1 MRLRS
6 RRRNLVVWS
15 SSVSRTDRRGVP
27 RFTPL
32 VRTGQVR
39 RWVRTGALLAIIG
52 LVNLARTVR
61 TRWRLTLSL
70 AGVVLTV
77 AGVMLPSGVIITAGL
92 VVFLVALLIPSGSDT
107 AFVYCIGGP
116 AQLVANAMR
125 GYGARDGHR
134 PVR

>member
-15 SSVSRTDRRGVP
+15 SSVSQADRRGVP
-27 RFTPL
+27 RFTRL
-32 VRTGQVR
+32 VRTGRV
-39 RWVRTGALLAIIG
+39 GALLAVIG
-52 LVNLARTVR
+52 LVHLARAVR

-77 AGVMLPSGVIITAGL
+77 AGVVLSSGVIIIAGL
-92 VVFLVALLIPSGSDT
+92 VVFLVALLIPSGSGT

-116 AQLVANAMR
+116 AQLVTNAMR